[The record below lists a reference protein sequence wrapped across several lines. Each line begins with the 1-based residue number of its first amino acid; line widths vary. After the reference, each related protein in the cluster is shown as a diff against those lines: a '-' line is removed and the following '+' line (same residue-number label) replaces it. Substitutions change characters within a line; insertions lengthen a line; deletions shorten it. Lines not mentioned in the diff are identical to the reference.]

1 MLPAPIT
8 NTSVFFTSIWCIY
21 SYLVILVKY
30 YSSHICYDA
39 VSTIAAYGMA
49 DGGQPVFVT
58 SFINYGIASAIV
70 LALQSTVL

>member
-30 YSSHICYDA
+30 YSSHICYD
-39 VSTIAAYGMA
+39 
-49 DGGQPVFVT
+49 VT
-58 SFINYGIASAIV
+58 ASLNYD
-70 LALQSTVL
+70 